1 MLYDQYGRPMGSTN
15 NNWWRNATTAASGTP
30 FAFGPD
36 FQRALGNFPNN
47 LVFGD
52 IVNNPQALQ
61 AAGLQPVLNKGV
73 PTGRFQFTPGGTQ
86 ISNTA
91 RLLNPFGGGGGGGN
105 PPRLRGDG
113 ALGLLMLGADAV
125 NQLQDP
131 NDPMGVNIGEAVG
144 TVGGGVAGGIGGGAL
159 LGTLLGGPGIGTAIG
174 ALIGGSL
181 GSGLGQKAGRSIGKL
196 AVGGEDAIWDH
207 RKDRAIKQIKRQNEI
222 TRAANALE
230 YENAMKN
237 AMVTAALNQ
246 ASTPFV

>member
-1 MLYDQYGRPMGSTN
+1 MAPRN
-15 NNWWRNATTAASGTP
+15 NNFLNNITTGATSLP

-52 IVNNPQALQ
+52 IVNNPQALK

-86 ISNTA
+86 VGNTA

-105 PPRLRGDG
+105 FPPNPPRLRGAG

-144 TVGGGVAGGIGGGAL
+144 TVGGGVAGGVGGGAL